1 VRRARRVL
9 IGATASLIVLALS
22 SCGSDSTSFSPSSP
36 VTTSPVTTSP
46 VTTSPVTTSPV
57 TTSPVGPGITE
68 QEIADLEQ
76 QLDEIDALL
85 SGIENDLADD

>member
-9 IGATASLIVLALS
+9 IGATASLSVLALS
-22 SCGSDSTSFSPSSP
+22 SCGSDSTSFSPD
-36 VTTSPVTTSP
+36 SPVTTSP

-57 TTSPVGPGITE
+57 TTSPVGSGITDR
-68 QEIADLEQ
+68 EIADLEQ

-85 SGIENDLADD
+85 SGIENDLAGD

>member
-22 SCGSDSTSFSPSSP
+22 NCGSDSTSFSPSSP

-46 VTTSPVTTSPV
+46 VGS
-57 TTSPVGPGITE
+57 GITE

>member
-9 IGATASLIVLALS
+9 IGATALLSALALS
-22 SCGSDSTSFSPSSP
+22 SCGSESTSVSP
-36 VTTSPVTTSP
+36 TSPVTTSP

-57 TTSPVGPGITE
+57 TTSPAGSGITE

>member
-46 VTTSPVTTSPV
+46 AGS
-57 TTSPVGPGITE
+57 GITE

>member
-9 IGATASLIVLALS
+9 IGATASLSVLALS
-22 SCGSDSTSFSPSSP
+22 SCGSDSTSFSPD
-36 VTTSPVTTSP
+36 SP

-57 TTSPVGPGITE
+57 TTSPVGSGITDR
-68 QEIADLEQ
+68 EIDELER

-85 SGIENDLADD
+85 SGIENDLAGD